1 MSEMYKSIME
11 GLQEALDD
19 AKGAKKAKAQTRCIS
34 YKGYS
39 GTIVKNET
47 DNGYHGEVVMDDE
60 LITFDGESQE
70 DIQECFADMIDGS
83 IAYNEYLKNPE
94 TRSFSE
100 LENELD
106 LEEDMQKESKGG
118 WDEGKIYRKSEYTGI

>member
-1 MSEMYKSIME
+1 
-11 GLQEALDD
+11 
-19 AKGAKKAKAQTRCIS
+19 
-34 YKGYS
+34 
-39 GTIVKNET
+39 
-47 DNGYHGEVVMDDE
+47 MDDE

>member
-19 AKGAKKAKAQTRCIS
+19 AKGAKKTKSQTRCIS
-34 YKGYS
+34 YRGYS
-39 GTIVKNET
+39 GTIVKNERDT
-47 DNGYHGEVVMDDE
+47 GYHGEAAMDDE

-70 DIQECFADMIDGS
+70 DIQECFADMIDGT

-94 TRSFSE
+94 TRSLSE
-100 LENELD
+100 LVKELD
-106 LEEDMQKESKGG
+106 LEEDMQKESK
-118 WDEGKIYRKSEYTGI
+118 EVLR

>member
-1 MSEMYKSIME
+1 
-11 GLQEALDD
+11 
-19 AKGAKKAKAQTRCIS
+19 
-34 YKGYS
+34 
-39 GTIVKNET
+39 
-47 DNGYHGEVVMDDE
+47 MDDE

-100 LENELD
+100 LVKELD
-106 LEEDMQKESKGG
+106 LEEDIQKKTLLHTWKAE
-118 WDEGKIYRKSEYTGI
+118 RK